1 MADHLEDFS
10 FLRGPTIFESPT
22 SSKKSGG
29 KVINKDLQAT
39 MVQVLK
45 SIEKTSL
52 ETIGEVSK
60 LCSLT
65 RSLQRRLDLEYP
77 TLKDGYA
84 REIMREE
91 SLEKEPVIPLFPLL
105 EEKNDRGKKKVEPR
119 TSQPEVEEILET
131 DMPNPLL
138 FPLDSRGK
146 SGKIRKSVE

>member
-45 SIEKTSL
+45 SIEKISL
-52 ETIGEVSK
+52 ETRGEVSK

-65 RSLQRRLDLEYP
+65 RSLQRRLDLEYSS
-77 TLKDGYA
+77 LKDGYA

-91 SLEKEPVIPLFPLL
+91 SLEKEPVIPLISFA
-105 EEKNDRGKKKVEPR
+105 RGKK
-119 TSQPEVEEILET
+119 
-131 DMPNPLL
+131 
-138 FPLDSRGK
+138 
-146 SGKIRKSVE
+146 